1 VITLSNSRR
10 SITISSSGSLSI
22 AETSTSDMME
32 YFLTGYLGMSDA
44 KHRSSG
50 D

>member
-1 VITLSNSRR
+1 M
-10 SITISSSGSLSI
+10 ISSSGSLSI

-32 YFLTGYLGMSDA
+32 YSLTVYFGMSDA